1 MTSVAEPSNPP
12 PAVQLTGI
20 TKRFPGVV
28 ANSDIN
34 ITVQRGTVHA
44 LVGEN
49 GAGKSTLMKSLYGM
63 HQPDEGT
70 IEVDGKPVVFHTPA
84 DAIAAGVGMVHQHF
98 MLADNL
104 TVWENVAL
112 GDEPVAGGRLNSRS
126 ARARITEI
134 GRRYGLEV
142 DPDELVEYLGVGA
155 RQRVE
160 IIKVLFRGARI
171 LILDEPTAVLV
182 PQEVDE
188 LFDNLRELKAE
199 GLTIL
204 FISHK
209 LDEVRTISD
218 EITVI
223 RRGTTVGTADPKTV
237 TNRQLAEMMVG
248 SELPVPELRDSTV
261 TDRAVL
267 ELAGITVKDA
277 ADRTVLSD
285 IALTIHAGEVL
296 GIAGVEGNGQAEL
309 VDTIMGIR
317 SAASGAIY
325 LNGEDI
331 TRASTLRR
339 REAGIGFI
347 PEDRHR
353 QGLILEGTL
362 WENRILGH
370 QTQAPLARG
379 ALLDR
384 AAARTDTRRIVE
396 MFDVRTP
403 GIEVAAAALSGG
415 NQQKLIVGREMSG
428 DPVLLVA
435 AHPTRGV
442 DVGAQAAIW
451 EHLRRAR
458 ADGLAVLLISA
469 DLEELIGMSDTL
481 SVILR
486 GRFVGSYDP
495 HDVTPEILG
504 AAMTGADAGEAVA

>member
-1 MTSVAEPSNPP
+1 
-12 PAVQLTGI
+12 
-20 TKRFPGVV
+20 
-28 ANSDIN
+28 
-34 ITVQRGTVHA
+34 
-44 LVGEN
+44 
-49 GAGKSTLMKSLYGM
+49 
-63 HQPDEGT
+63 
-70 IEVDGKPVVFHTPA
+70 
-84 DAIAAGVGMVHQHF
+84 
-98 MLADNL
+98 
-104 TVWENVAL
+104 
-112 GDEPVAGGRLNSRS
+112 
-126 ARARITEI
+126 
-134 GRRYGLEV
+134 
-142 DPDELVEYLGVGA
+142 
-155 RQRVE
+155 
-160 IIKVLFRGARI
+160 
-171 LILDEPTAVLV
+171 
-182 PQEVDE
+182 
-188 LFDNLRELKAE
+188 
-199 GLTIL
+199 
-204 FISHK
+204 
-209 LDEVRTISD
+209 
-218 EITVI
+218 VI

-237 TNRQLAEMMVG
+237 ANRQLAEMMVG
-248 SELPVPELRDSTV
+248 SELPVPELRESTV

-267 ELAGITVKDA
+267 ELAGVTVKDVV
-277 ADRTVLSD
+277 DRTVLSD
-285 IALTIHAGEVL
+285 ISLTIHAGEVL
-296 GIAGVEGNGQAEL
+296 GLAGVEGNGQAEL

-317 SAASGAIY
+317 PATSGAIY

-331 TRASTLRR
+331 TRLSTLKR
-339 REAGIGFI
+339 RESGVGFI

-370 QTQAPLARG
+370 QTQPPLSRG

-384 AAARTDTRRIVE
+384 AAARSDTRRIVE

-403 GIEVAAAALSGG
+403 GIEVAAASLSGG

-495 HDVTPEILG
+495 HEVTPEILG